1 MATRAR
7 VQRKRLLK
15 KTLPPGAAHAGSEA
29 PAPEAIAG
37 ARERATIGR
46 LAAALRRRLTG
57 WRLTRWQLLLGGA
70 AFLAVLLWL
79 AVAASSIT
87 TYSSTVLFTDGGGI
101 GIPPPFENLDFGDVP
116 RGMPMHRDVILENNG
131 KLDSYVMVF
140 TWGGIRDF
148 LSVDDA
154 FFNLSPG
161 EQRNVGFSVGAPANA
176 NLKRYSGRVF
186 VLRLPWWWP
195 F

>member
-1 MATRAR
+1 MGTRAR
-7 VQRKRLLK
+7 VQKLRLLRRS
-15 KTLPPGAAHAGSEA
+15 LPAGAGHAGDEA
-29 PAPEAIAG
+29 PAPETAPG
-37 ARERATIGR
+37 GR
-46 LAAALRRRLTG
+46 LRAAVERIPTPISR
-57 WRLTRWQLLLGGA
+57 RLTRWRLLVGGA

-79 AVAASSIT
+79 AVAASAIT
-87 TYSSTVLFTDGGGI
+87 TYSSTVLFTEGGGI

-131 KLDSYVMVF
+131 KLDTYIMVF

-161 EQRNVGFSVGAPANA
+161 EQRNVDFAVGAPANA

-186 VLRLPWWWP
+186 VVRLPWWWP

>member
-1 MATRAR
+1 MGTRAR
-7 VQRKRLLK
+7 VQKLRLLRRS
-15 KTLPPGAAHAGSEA
+15 LPAGAGHAGDEA
-29 PAPEAIAG
+29 PAPEATAG
-37 ARERATIGR
+37 GR
-46 LAAALRRRLTG
+46 LRAAVERIPAPISR
-57 WRLTRWQLLLGGA
+57 RLTRWRLLVGGA

-79 AVAASSIT
+79 AVAASAIT
-87 TYSSTVLFTDGGGI
+87 TYSSTVLFTEGGGI

-116 RGMPMHRDVILENNG
+116 RGMPMHRDVILENKG
-131 KLDSYVMVF
+131 KLDTYIMVF

-161 EQRNVGFSVGAPANA
+161 EQRNVGFAVQAPSNA

-186 VLRLPWWWP
+186 VVRLPWWWP

>member
-7 VQRKRLLK
+7 VQRIRMLK
-15 KTLPPGAAHAGSEA
+15 GTLPPGAGHAGGEP
-29 PAPEAIAG
+29 PAPEATDG
-37 ARERATIGR
+37 GRQPATSGR

-57 WRLTRWQLLLGGA
+57 WRLSRWQLLLGGA

-87 TYSSTVLFTDGGGI
+87 TYSSTVLFTEGGALESHR
-101 GIPPPFENLDFGDVP
+101 PSRTLTSTRP

-140 TWGGIRDF
+140 TLGGIRDF

-161 EQRNVGFSVGAPANA
+161 EQRNVDFAVQAPANA